1 MYIMKRTAILFL
13 SMASVALTAQNEP
26 THKLDPARTVGEPVQ
41 KKTPAPTPESQ
52 AVFWSQ
58 DFANG
63 IPSSWSQNGTPSTA
77 QWEYRGPSTSP
88 DNTEG
93 SRGAFSG
100 VNDNPPTNDPI
111 ASSSAGNGFV
121 IFDSD
126 YLDNGGNSANMGAG
140 TAPAP
145 HTGRLTTGLIDL
157 SSNPQVEL
165 KLESFARRFQ
175 AGFLVAFSTDG
186 GNTYIDTTELYPE
199 DAFGV
204 NISTPN
210 PVTSVVNIS
219 NAVGGQDSVVMQF
232 IFDGT
237 RSNTNGSGYYFW
249 MIDDIEL
256 RDPPRNQMYFTT
268 FNGAPA
274 QDMIYDSNPAQGKYG
289 IMHVDQITPV
299 EFDANLFNYGTQNQS
314 NVNLEVEIWDAS
326 GPTMVTTVSAN
337 GCASLPAGD
346 TCDFNDLTT
355 SSWTPPAQPAN
366 YILVYK
372 GVSDSI
378 SSAATT
384 ITDTFNLIVSDELY
398 STDRDEVS
406 NFVGT
411 NSASSFTL
419 EKFGVR
425 FSLENKDADTLANL
439 NFLEGVNVYF
449 SSLTDSTA
457 SIEFAIWDTAG
468 YEFPAGFP
476 AGTQAIKRFFFTL
489 DGSAP
494 GNPNYFFPFGT
505 EDSIYDN
512 ATQTWNDT
520 MRPYAL
526 PTGTYFITMTMLP
539 NATDGVVRLANDAS
553 FPQPGLSTIMF
564 TPDGPNG
571 NPRWYTGF
579 TSSTYEAPFMRLR
592 VGAEPVYNIG
602 VAETDLNSFSVY
614 PNPTKGL
621 GKIRFEQDG
630 SYDIQV
636 MDMIGNQVRSLRRSV
651 DANEEVQLNLSDLPT
666 GVYLINI
673 KGKSIHKTVK
683 LTIE

>member
-1 MYIMKRTAILFL
+1 MKRTAILFL

-237 RSNTNGSGYYFW
+237 RSNANGSGYYFW

-384 ITDTFNLIVSDELY
+384 TTDTFNFYVRDDLY
-398 STDRDEVS
+398 STDRNEIS

-411 NSASSFTL
+411 NSANPPVQQ
-419 EKFGVR
+419 FGVR
-425 FSLENKDADTLANL
+425 FSLENKDPDTLTNL
-439 NFLEGVNVYF
+439 NFLEGIEVNF
-449 SSLTDSTA
+449 STQTDSTA
-457 SIEFAIWDTAG
+457 SIEFAIWDTTGFTLAG
-468 YEFPAGFP
+468 NQGFP

-494 GNPNYFFPFGT
+494 GNQNYFFQFGT
-505 EDSIYDN
+505 EDSIYSN
-512 ATQTWNDT
+512 ATQSWTDT
-520 MRPYAL
+520 TNPYAL

-553 FPQPGLSTIMF
+553 FAQPSESTIMQLN
-564 TPDGPNG
+564 DGN
-571 NPRWYTGF
+571 WYSGF

-592 VGAEPVYNIG
+592 VGAEPVYDIG

-614 PNPTKGL
+614 PNPTTGL
-621 GKIRFEQDG
+621 GKIRFEQAG

-636 MDMIGNQVRSLRRSV
+636 MDMIGNQVHSINRSV
-651 DANEEVQLNLSDLPT
+651 NANERVEFDMSDLPA
-666 GVYLINI
+666 GVYLVNI
-673 KGKSIHKTVK
+673 QGESIDKTVK